1 MCVAAAKTAIQGVQ
15 FLRVSSGRTG
25 SLLWEAHAG
34 QAIFRP
40 KSLLNSYIFSFG
52 REKAEKGPAMAE
64 EKSLQIASSNQ
75 SFCVIQN
82 AHLIQIKKWNSFWGW
97 FPWAGVG
104 IVILAVAV
112 RAVALDRPLLGN
124 FATKNVVLAMIA
136 RNWAEGR
143 SPWWYPTVDVL
154 VEGQRGLHLLELP
167 MGAYVVGGVWRALGG
182 ALEVWGRVCSVAFY
196 GAAVAVFFLW
206 VRTLHGER
214 TARGAA
220 MMLAL
225 SPVGIIYGQSFMLDA
240 SLVFFTVLGLAS
252 LDAYLRQGGR
262 LWWGLATGSFALL
275 IVSKLYLAVW
285 LIPGAWMIFWSGS
298 ANRVRKVW
306 AFLGLGLALGPGA
319 AWYAHVVQTTAPE
332 NPLALHVFDSLRKSM
347 EVYGV
352 PDPLLGSPE
361 LYRQILDDLA
371 GVVLTPLGFGLMLL
385 GMVQGGCRRYGVW
398 LLAVAVLVLGLPRK
412 FFEMNYYWV
421 ATLPAWCVLVGL
433 GWEHLVERL
442 RIGRGARAVC
452 WLLIGVFAIRY
463 AFKPAFVTPEE
474 DRAVPEAGAIVQSL
488 TELEE
493 PVVTMHGSTI
503 DLLYYCRR
511 PGWAFWPEDPQLA
524 DRLRQCQRQ
533 GARWAVVVGRDG
545 LAESLGPHSPPL
557 HRQTPNYRLY
567 QMDHW
572 PSNP

>member
-1 MCVAAAKTAIQGVQ
+1 MNEECWICVAVAKTAIQEVQ
-15 FLRVSSGRTG
+15 FLKVSSGRTG
-25 SLLWEAHAG
+25 SLLWEENAG

-64 EKSLQIASSNQ
+64 EKSSQIVYSNQ
-75 SFCVIQN
+75 PFCIVQN
-82 AHLIQIKKWNSFWGW
+82 AHLTQVEKRNSFWAW

-154 VEGQRGLHLLELP
+154 VNGQRGLHLLELP
-167 MGAYVVGGVWRALGG
+167 LGAYVVGGVWRALGG

-240 SLVFFTVLGLAS
+240 SLVCFTVVGLAS

-285 LIPGAWMIFWSGS
+285 LIDRSRGRLSS
-298 ANRVRKVW
+298 LVNR
-306 AFLGLGLALGPGA
+306 
-319 AWYAHVVQTTAPE
+319 
-332 NPLALHVFDSLRKSM
+332 
-347 EVYGV
+347 
-352 PDPLLGSPE
+352 
-361 LYRQILDDLA
+361 A
-371 GVVLTPLGFGLMLL
+371 GVLL
-385 GMVQGGCRRYGVW
+385 QT
-398 LLAVAVLVLGLPRK
+398 LGLPR
-412 FFEMNYYWV
+412 
-421 ATLPAWCVLVGL
+421 PC
-433 GWEHLVERL
+433 
-442 RIGRGARAVC
+442 
-452 WLLIGVFAIRY
+452 
-463 AFKPAFVTPEE
+463 
-474 DRAVPEAGAIVQSL
+474 S
-488 TELEE
+488 
-493 PVVTMHGSTI
+493 
-503 DLLYYCRR
+503 
-511 PGWAFWPEDPQLA
+511 
-524 DRLRQCQRQ
+524 Q
-533 GARWAVVVGRDG
+533 GALQQPTSPSLSELSCTENWDISFPYPTRLQKLRTAFQSERPAK
-545 LAESLGPHSPPL
+545 LAKASGAWKIGSLF
-557 HRQTPNYRLY
+557 TP
-567 QMDHW
+567 
-572 PSNP
+572 